1 MGALAHGLP
10 LVLLPLGAD
19 QPANAQAAE
28 AAGVALVLDPA
39 RMTPVDVRDAVRAVL
54 MQRDYRHHAR
64 RLQTEIMALPEFDQG
79 VRLLERLARTKT
91 PPAHRFGEG
100 VCSYRDATARLCEK
114 SEC

>member
-28 AAGVALVLDPA
+28 AAGVALVLDPV
-39 RMTPVDVRDAVRAVL
+39 RMTSADVREAVHAVL
-54 MQRDYRHHAR
+54 TQPDYRHHAR

-91 PPAHRFGEG
+91 PLRP
-100 VCSYRDATARLCEK
+100 
-114 SEC
+114 